1 MTVENKIINA
11 IKSKQKI
18 ELNYKG
24 EGYRV
29 VCPHAI
35 YISSTGKTLVDCYQ
49 LSGYSTHSEKIPDWR
64 PFDIAK
70 ITELKFL
77 DEAFDIA
84 LGYNPFS
91 DRYSNA
97 IIKI

>member
-1 MTVENKIINA
+1 MSIENKIIEA
-11 IKSKQKI
+11 IKSKSKV

-24 EGYRV
+24 KGHRI

-49 LSGYSTHSEKIPDWR
+49 LSGYSTQSEKIPDWR
-64 PFDIAK
+64 QFDITK

-77 DEAFDIA
+77 NEPFDTA
-84 LGYNPFS
+84 HGYNPFS
-91 DRYSNA
+91 DKYSNA
-97 IIKI
+97 IMKI